1 MRTIA
6 LLSTLLLALVAVGCS
21 SDTKTYSFQ
30 VSVKNA
36 TNRPITIWLV
46 KDGPPVEQGWRSPEQ
61 LAMSLPGHEERIS
74 GAVIPPGKSA
84 DTGTREGKFAPGTYA
99 WLRVYDG
106 PQRLSEILAISRGN
120 PARLDVPLDP
130 GICRIV
136 IKDQAG
142 RIKASQEAQP
152 VLAAPAP

>member
-1 MRTIA
+1 M
-6 LLSTLLLALVAVGCS
+6 LVLALVAVGCS

-46 KDGPPVEQGWRSPEQ
+46 KEGPPVEQGWRSPEQ

-74 GAVIPPGKSA
+74 GAVIPPGQSA
-84 DTGTREGKFAPGTYA
+84 DTGTREGKFAPGAYA

-120 PARLDVPLDP
+120 PVRLDVPLDP
-130 GICRIV
+130 GISRIV
-136 IKDQAG
+136 IKDRAG
-142 RIKASQEAQP
+142 RITAAQEAEP
-152 VLAAPAP
+152 LPAAPAK

>member
-1 MRTIA
+1 M
-6 LLSTLLLALVAVGCS
+6 LLLALVAVGCS
-21 SDTKTYSFQ
+21 SDTKIYSFQ

-74 GAVIPPGKSA
+74 GKVIPAGKTA
-84 DTGTREGKFAPGTYA
+84 DTGNLDGKFAPGTYA

-106 PQRLSEILAISRGN
+106 QQRLSEILAISRGN

-130 GICRIV
+130 GISRIV
-136 IKDQAG
+136 IKDRAG
-142 RIKASQEAQP
+142 RITAAQDAEP
-152 VLAAPAP
+152 VSAATAK